1 MTDRHAL
8 QWREDVEKLAT
19 TQVFA
24 LMDFPLREGI
34 SEAHIF
40 IDKSLSTR
48 LPEAEIFDQLT
59 YDYEDQSIF
68 RKEQS
73 CVALCVLRQR
83 AIDAAVKEKC
93 RAFLER
99 IEDGRLPLVNQ
110 VECAFLRVVRKI
122 SIISRYPAL
131 RGKIENQVKAAPV
144 LERFM
149 GSLSA
154 RDLSDDTELALHN
167 LKFAELGSLTPKQ
180 LEKELS
186 EILKTEKVME
196 DEFAAAHAMSAGS
209 APRAGGFEHYGVNGR
224 HRAFKNIIR
233 DFGIELRGEASSR
246 SKRRD

>member
-24 LMDFPLREGI
+24 LMDFPLREGV

-73 CVALCVLRQR
+73 CVALCVLHQR

-99 IEDGRLPLVNQ
+99 IEDGKLPLVNQ
-110 VECAFLRVVRKI
+110 VECAFLRVVRKV

-131 RGKIENQVKAAPV
+131 RDEIENQVKAAP
-144 LERFM
+144 
-149 GSLSA
+149 
-154 RDLSDDTELALHN
+154 ELAR
-167 LKFAELGSLTPKQ
+167 LGRCQ
-180 LEKELS
+180 
-186 EILKTEKVME
+186 
-196 DEFAAAHAMSAGS
+196 
-209 APRAGGFEHYGVNGR
+209 RAT
-224 HRAFKNIIR
+224 
-233 DFGIELRGEASSR
+233 
-246 SKRRD
+246 

>member
-24 LMDFPLREGI
+24 LMDFPLREGV

-73 CVALCVLRQR
+73 CVALCVLHQR

-99 IEDGRLPLVNQ
+99 VEDGKLPLVNQ

-122 SIISRYPAL
+122 SIISRYPQL
-131 RGKIENQVKAAPV
+131 SDKIEHRVKAAPE

-149 GSLSA
+149 GPLSA
-154 RDLSDDTELALHN
+154 RDLSYETELALHN
-167 LKFAELGSLTPKQ
+167 LKFTELGSRTPEQ
-180 LEKELS
+180 LENELA
-186 EILKTEKVME
+186 EILKTERAME
-196 DEFAAAHAMSAGS
+196 DEFAAAHAMSDGS
-209 APRAGGFEHYGVNGR
+209 ASRVGGFENYGVNGK
-224 HRAFKNIIR
+224 HRALKNIIK
-233 DFGIELRGEASSR
+233 DFGIEVRRGACP
-246 SKRRD
+246 